1 MYSGDKLSLIVVA
14 DVLVNSN
21 AYVLVLYRMLYKL
34 ILKLIYI
41 YEIKKNSIFA
51 HSTRITHAHLR
62 VLDYNINFNA
72 SC

>member
-41 YEIKKNSIFA
+41 YEIKKIQFFLI
-51 HSTRITHAHLR
+51 RP
-62 VLDYNINFNA
+62 VLPMLIWDF
-72 SC
+72 